1 MKFLGTLAFGFSS
14 IAAMLAALLSFGF
27 HVKVESPMS
36 PQQSANQQ
44 QLLQCTAALSQAEQQ
59 VAEAQARAQGLDLR
73 LKEAVL
79 VAEQTSARLSTEVAQ
94 RVQMASEKT
103 ALAGTST
110 SVVTGFGVGLLM
122 FPIGFLFG
130 RRRSQGLPL
139 LTARGQSALVVD
151 PPREPVNALP
161 LFDARRPQ
169 PHTARTGAVR

>member
-36 PQQSANQQ
+36 PQQAVNQQ
-44 QLLQCTAALSQAEQQ
+44 ELQQCTAALSQAEQQ
-59 VAEAQARAQGLDLR
+59 VASAQARAQGLDLR

-79 VAEQTSARLSTEVAQ
+79 VAEQTSARLSTEITQ
-94 RVQMASEKT
+94 RIQMASEKT

-110 SVVTGFGVGLLM
+110 TVVTGVGVGLLM
-122 FPIGFLFG
+122 FPLGFLFG
-130 RRRSQGLPL
+130 RRRGQGLPL
-139 LTARGQSALVVD
+139 LETRGQTALVVEP

-161 LFDARRPQ
+161 LFNAPRPQ
-169 PHTARTGAVR
+169 FRARSGAIR